1 MLITCAWKHR
11 HIYLLPAHGDYCTCT
26 QTARGIVS
34 HDLQDASLAS
44 LAVPGKRFVGSEV
57 VEGVMPSPALLAE
70 VLEAAD
76 AATEEWPRVPVARVT
91 DAIFQVWLYLNL
103 IIEVELV
110 WDGRLKR

>member
-1 MLITCAWKHR
+1 M
-11 HIYLLPAHGDYCTCT
+11 
-26 QTARGIVS
+26 
-34 HDLQDASLAS
+34 AS

-57 VEGVMPSPALLAE
+57 VEGVMPSPALLTE